1 MNPTLCST
9 LHLITAGHILPG
21 VAEGESREQK
31 VWARAGSSA
40 VLPCHLSPKKI
51 PLYPSPHSP
60 HPAPL
65 PRSHLCLWHEPL
77 TCPTPSARQEPHVVL
92 EVGYSGLRKTALP
105 MKPRVSV
112 QDSALRNGN
121 FSLRINP
128 VRSEDAGL
136 YEAQSPCDL
145 NSPRSTS
152 PPRRFLF
159 LAVTLSPPSPV
170 VEKEPLLL
178 SCNSSHR
185 ANLVETCWFHNGRLV
200 PTSGTFCSS
209 HGALSILRPAM
220 SDAGSWR
227 CQLRYSDNEIISAT
241 YNLRILGF
249 DGPPN
254 PVVYAAAGSAADLP
268 CTLSYLPSAFG
279 INLVTAHW
287 SRLAGGLLQD
297 WGISQNSSSRSFPL
311 HLPAVGPGD
320 AGQYHCAVSVGSKKI
335 IRDVTLAVVTV
346 TPSIQG
352 PVSEGS
358 RLLLTCSLIH
368 PRGHERFQWK
378 HLDLSHR
385 AQMGPTL
392 EIPQVSQKDTGTWE
406 CSVYGSEG
414 KLGAVQYELQIT
426 GTVPHG
432 SVTDP
437 FVSPYPLP
445 RCPFLSQPHPVPLPF
460 DRLDPILSSCRSS
473 HQFLLLLLPVPC
485 TLFQSARLCA
495 VPALPQCKINLPL
508 LPNCGSSSQVPRYPA
523 LPPSSVGRLLLGS
536 HSPSSSCLRPVF
548 WLWPYKKG

>member
-1 MNPTLCST
+1 MGDTLS
-9 LHLITAGHILPG
+9 
-21 VAEGESREQK
+21 
-31 VWARAGSSA
+31 
-40 VLPCHLSPKKI
+40 

-121 FSLRINP
+121 FSLRIDP
-128 VRSEDAGL
+128 VRSEDVGL
-136 YEAQSPCDL
+136 YEAQVTYGTEVRSCQVELGVITASPSLAPASQLPPCPHFPGQ
-145 NSPRSTS
+145 SPSCRALPSHH
-152 PPRRFLF
+152 P
-159 LAVTLSPPSPV
+159 TLSS
-170 VEKEPLLL
+170 L
-178 SCNSSHR
+178 S
-185 ANLVETCWFHNGRLV
+185 
-200 PTSGTFCSS
+200 
-209 HGALSILRPAM
+209 
-220 SDAGSWR
+220 GS
-227 CQLRYSDNEIISAT
+227 
-241 YNLRILGF
+241 GF
-249 DGPPN
+249 DGPTN

-335 IRDVTLAVVTV
+335 SRDVTLAVVTV

-358 RLLLTCSLIH
+358 RLLLICSLTH

-378 HLDLSHR
+378 HLDSAPTNSKL
-385 AQMGPTL
+385 MGPTL

-406 CSVYGSEG
+406 CSVYGPEG
-414 KLGAVQYELQIT
+414 KLGAVEYGLQIT

-437 FVSPYPLP
+437 FFSPYSLP
-445 RCPFLSQPHPVPLPF
+445 WCLFVSQPHPVLLPF
-460 DRLDPILSSCRSS
+460 DRFDPILLSSCLSS

-485 TLFQSARLCA
+485 TLFQSAHLCA
-495 VPALPQCKINLPL
+495 VSALPQCKINLPL
-508 LPNCGSSSQVPRYPA
+508 LPNCGSSSQVPRSPA

-536 HSPSSSCLRPVF
+536 HSPSSSCSRPVF
-548 WLWPYKKG
+548 WLWPCKKG

>member
-128 VRSEDAGL
+128 VWSEDAGL

-145 NSPRSTS
+145 NSPRSP

-170 VEKEPLLL
+170 VENEPILL

-335 IRDVTLAVVTV
+335 SRDVTLAVVT
-346 TPSIQG
+346 G
-352 PVSEGS
+352 
-358 RLLLTCSLIH
+358 
-368 PRGHERFQWK
+368 ERRDGEVHHFSGVP
-378 HLDLSHR
+378 H
-385 AQMGPTL
+385 
-392 EIPQVSQKDTGTWE
+392 
-406 CSVYGSEG
+406 C
-414 KLGAVQYELQIT
+414 LQINLPACQS
-426 GTVPHG
+426 GEHG
-432 SVTDP
+432 
-437 FVSPYPLP
+437 
-445 RCPFLSQPHPVPLPF
+445 
-460 DRLDPILSSCRSS
+460 S

-485 TLFQSARLCA
+485 TLSQSARLCA

-508 LPNCGSSSQVPRYPA
+508 LPNCGSSSQVPRSPA

>member
-1 MNPTLCST
+1 MGDTLS
-9 LHLITAGHILPG
+9 
-21 VAEGESREQK
+21 
-31 VWARAGSSA
+31 
-40 VLPCHLSPKKI
+40 

-121 FSLRINP
+121 FSLRIDP
-128 VRSEDAGL
+128 VRSEDVGL
-136 YEAQSPCDL
+136 YEAQVTYGTEV
-145 NSPRSTS
+145 RSCQVELGVIT
-152 PPRRFLF
+152 
-159 LAVTLSPPSPV
+159 VTLSPPSPV
-170 VEKEPLLL
+170 VENEPLLL

-241 YNLRILGF
+241 YNLQILVAPASQLPPCF
-249 DGPPN
+249 DGPTN
-254 PVVYAAAGSAADLP
+254 P
-268 CTLSYLPSAFG
+268 
-279 INLVTAHW
+279 
-287 SRLAGGLLQD
+287 
-297 WGISQNSSSRSFPL
+297 NSSSRSFPL

-335 IRDVTLAVVTV
+335 SRDVTLAVVTGERRDGEV
-346 TPSIQG
+346 HHFSGIPHCLQINLPACRSGEHGFKLAVATSHNL
-352 PVSEGS
+352 EG
-358 RLLLTCSLIH
+358 
-368 PRGHERFQWK
+368 
-378 HLDLSHR
+378 HR
-385 AQMGPTL
+385 PQMGPTL

-406 CSVYGSEG
+406 CSVYGPEG
-414 KLGAVQYELQIT
+414 KLGAVEYGLQIT

-437 FVSPYPLP
+437 FFSPYSLP
-445 RCPFLSQPHPVPLPF
+445 WCLFVSQPHPVLLPF
-460 DRLDPILSSCRSS
+460 DRFDPILLSSCLSS

-485 TLFQSARLCA
+485 TLFQSAHLCA
-495 VPALPQCKINLPL
+495 VSALPQCKINLPL
-508 LPNCGSSSQVPRYPA
+508 LPNCGSSSQVPRSPA

-536 HSPSSSCLRPVF
+536 HSPSSSCSRPVF
-548 WLWPYKKG
+548 WLWPCKKG